1 MIIFVDGPVP
11 LSSIAGTAGVDDTD
25 TEEDIITIYE
35 SGTLIYPLSEILVN
49 RACVLITIVLRHHPS
64 VR

>member
-35 SGTLIYPLSEILVN
+35 SGTLFLS
-49 RACVLITIVLRHHPS
+49 IV
-64 VR
+64 